1 MARIKRKIFSL
12 MIRGGFAEFGK
23 KSIIVPPVR
32 LNRIDRIKI
41 GNGILIGANSWL
53 QTIPDGDNI
62 SAAISIGDGTGIV
75 GNCTISAARQV
86 TIQDGVLIAG
96 NVYISDHKHRF
107 SDKTQYIQDQ
117 GIDQILP
124 VLVKRGAWI
133 GQNVVICPGVTIG
146 VGAVIGANSFV
157 NRDVPDFCVAA
168 GSPARVIKRF

>member
-1 MARIKRKIFSL
+1 MFSL

-23 KSIIVPPVR
+23 KSIIVPPAR

-75 GNCTISAARQV
+75 GNCTISAVRQV
-86 TIQDGVLIAG
+86 TIQDGVLIAE

-133 GQNVVICPGVTIG
+133 GQNVVICPGVNIG